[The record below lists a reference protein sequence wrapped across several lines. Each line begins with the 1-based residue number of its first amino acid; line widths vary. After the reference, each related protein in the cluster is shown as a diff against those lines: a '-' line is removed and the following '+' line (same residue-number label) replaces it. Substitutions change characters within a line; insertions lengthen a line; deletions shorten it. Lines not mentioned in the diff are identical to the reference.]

1 MRMIVADALENT
13 LFLAFQETEDGV
25 ALFEGTIMPVADFQ
39 KLRIAAD
46 AAAGIEDPEN
56 HVFFWL
62 TPESKPTT
70 LTSFDSVNQRQGDS
84 LAILMAVST
93 ASFILIAATAIII
106 TLKRRRRLSANSK
119 FNISSS
125 WSPESA
131 KNIQATLDMTRTQA
145 PNSNSVALAIPG
157 YMKRTA
163 KDFVI
168 FEDEE
173 LGRGASAVIYRS
185 AVTFQLERELG
196 YKEIAVKVFKVGG
209 NQLRDVKFELAL
221 LSALQKKSKHIL
233 ELDFA
238 DIAKAL

>member
-1 MRMIVADALENT
+1 MARVSNQSPIS
-13 LFLAFQETEDGV
+13 
-25 ALFEGTIMPVADFQ
+25 
-39 KLRIAAD
+39 
-46 AAAGIEDPEN
+46 
-56 HVFFWL
+56 
-62 TPESKPTT
+62 SKP
-70 LTSFDSVNQRQGDS
+70 SSR
-84 LAILMAVST
+84 AV
-93 ASFILIAATAIII
+93 
-106 TLKRRRRLSANSK
+106 
-119 FNISSS
+119 
-125 WSPESA
+125 
-131 KNIQATLDMTRTQA
+131 
-145 PNSNSVALAIPG
+145 LAIPG

-233 ELDFA
+233 ELDIA